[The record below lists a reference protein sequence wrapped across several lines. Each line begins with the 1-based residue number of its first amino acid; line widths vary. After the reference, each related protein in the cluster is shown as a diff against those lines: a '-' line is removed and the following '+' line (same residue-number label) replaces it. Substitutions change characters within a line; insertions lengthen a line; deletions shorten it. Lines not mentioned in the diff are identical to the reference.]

1 MSKIPTP
8 TNISSNDRLSFTV
21 ILAIALHAL
30 IILGVG
36 FEFLNAKTA
45 PPSTIEV
52 VLTKTK
58 TDEEAKDPKV
68 IAENNQIQ
76 SGRVDFD
83 SRPSA
88 PTVAQQSLHGED
100 KNTQQKA
107 TQQSKQINPNEMI
120 VHKEA
125 SSSVQVSQQDTDQH
139 ADKINNET
147 SSESEDQ
154 LARLLS
160 ELSDQEQQYAKRPRV
175 NHVDTLSAKT
185 AVEAKYIKEW
195 VERIEII
202 GNIHYPTLAR
212 KRKIS
217 GSLIMSVL
225 VNHDGNVVSST
236 VRQSSGEKI
245 FDDVA
250 KKVIY
255 LSAPF
260 KKFPEE
266 MKKEYDQLM
275 ITRTWLYQSDQT
287 FSTQ

>member
-1 MSKIPTP
+1 M
-8 TNISSNDRLSFTV
+8 
-21 ILAIALHAL
+21 AMALHAL
-30 IILGVG
+30 LILGLS
-36 FEFLNAKTA
+36 FDFLNARSS

-58 TDEEAKDPKV
+58 TDEQAEDPKV

-88 PTVAQQSLHGED
+88 PTMAQQSLHGEN
-100 KNTQQKA
+100 KKTQHSSSEKSAQL
-107 TQQSKQINPNEMI
+107 SPNEII
-120 VHKEA
+120 VHQEVSTA
-125 SSSVQVSQQDTDQH
+125 EPVSQQEEEIIV
-139 ADKINNET
+139 ARESEET
-147 SSESEDQ
+147 STEAENQ

-160 ELSDQEQQYAKRPRV
+160 ELNDKEQQYAKRPRV

-195 VERIEII
+195 VEKIEII
-202 GNIHYPTLAR
+202 GNIHYPELAR
-212 KRKIS
+212 KRNLS

-225 VNHDGNVVSST
+225 VNYNGDVVSST

-250 KKVIY
+250 KKVIQ

-260 KKFPEE
+260 KNFPEE

-275 ITRTWLYQSDQT
+275 ITRTWFYQSDQT